1 MDNTKIRIYISFSAH
16 VTRSKYDNYTAR
28 EILSIEIIQIIVLL
42 KGTTCLFDYC
52 TIIESFRLCYIF
64 CIACLWEVEI
74 EGKIFTLNLLIN
86 PIQIFIQIHLFIHCR
101 NFNPFWNSLSF
112 TFLTQIKY
120 FTLNTFK
127 ILARVVF
134 SHIYKLNFTQHF
146 SNIEYIF
153 LFRISKSFSPF
164 VVFYYRIKFQT
175 RRKKKI
181 QKNQPKK
188 NTTATFNVHAL
199 SSDTFDKK
207 LAFMHYIGS
216 SIHPLH
222 LARWIN

>member
-16 VTRSKYDNYTAR
+16 VTRSKHDNYTAR
-28 EILSIEIIQIIVLL
+28 EILSIEIIQITVLL

-101 NFNPFWNSLSF
+101 NFNPFRNSLPF
-112 TFLTQIKY
+112 TFLTLIKY

-127 ILARVVF
+127 ILARVAF
-134 SHIYKLNFTQHF
+134 SHISKLNF
-146 SNIEYIF
+146 NI
-153 LFRISKSFSPF
+153 
-164 VVFYYRIKFQT
+164 FQT
-175 RRKKKI
+175 SNTFFTSNLQVFFSLCTVLLSNQISNSTKKKI

-188 NTTATFNVHAL
+188 NTTVIFNVHAL

-216 SIHPLH
+216 SIQPLH

>member
-16 VTRSKYDNYTAR
+16 VTRSKHDNYTAR

-101 NFNPFWNSLSF
+101 NFNPFWNSLPF

-127 ILARVVF
+127 ILARVAF
-134 SHIYKLNFTQHF
+134 SHISKLNF
-146 SNIEYIF
+146 NI
-153 LFRISKSFSPF
+153 
-164 VVFYYRIKFQT
+164 FQT
-175 RRKKKI
+175 SNTFFTSNLQVFFSLCTVLLSNQISNSTKKKI

-188 NTTATFNVHAL
+188 NTTVTFNVHAL

-216 SIHPLH
+216 SIQPLH